1 MCPVYITYGMTYEQ
15 YWYGD
20 PWMVRAYAQAYLM
33 KRKVTNEEMWLQGIY
48 MCHALQSI
56 IGTAFGKKKIDYIK
70 KPLEIYEKTE
80 FEKEQEVRLER
91 QKLVNWLNK
100 LRLSTK
106 QGVDKHGKP

>member
-1 MCPVYITYGMTYEQ
+1 
-15 YWYGD
+15 
-20 PWMVRAYAQAYLM
+20 MVRAYAQAYLM

-91 QKLVNWLNK
+91 QKLVNWLNR